1 MSQEFRHIVR
11 IAGRDLDG
19 TKKVQPAIAEIKGV
33 GNSFANAMAVSL
45 RIDSRS
51 RLGQLSDKQ
60 LQQIEAA
67 LKDSASLN
75 LPLWML
81 NRRKDVDSGS
91 NIHRFGSDLD
101 FMIKND
107 VEREKNLMSWRGV
120 RHSLGLK
127 VRGQRTRTTGRQ
139 GRTVGVKKSAVQA
152 AQAAAKAAGSKEE
165 KK

>member
-19 TKKVQPAIAEIKGV
+19 TKKVQPAISEIKGV
-33 GNSFANAMAVSL
+33 GGSFANGLTMSL
-45 RIDSRS
+45 KIDPKL
-51 RLGQLSDKQ
+51 RLGQLSDRQ
-60 LQQIEAA
+60 LQQIESA
-67 LKDSASLN
+67 LKDSSSLN

-81 NRRKDVDSGS
+81 NRRKDVDSGL

-107 VEREKNLMSWRGV
+107 IERERNLLSWRGV

-127 VRGQRTRTTGRQ
+127 VRGQRTRTTGRK
-139 GRTVGVKKSAVQA
+139 GRTVGVKKSAIQA
-152 AQAAAKAAGSKEE
+152 AQAQASAKEE

>member
-19 TKKVQPAIAEIKGV
+19 TKKVQASLSEIKGV
-33 GNSFANAMAVSL
+33 GGSLANAMTASL
-45 RIDSRS
+45 KIDSRS
-51 RLGQLSDKQ
+51 RLGQLTDKQ
-60 LQQIEAA
+60 LQQIDSA
-67 LKDSASLN
+67 LKDSSSLN
-75 LPLWML
+75 LPPWML

-91 NIHRFGSDLD
+91 NLHKFGSDLD

-107 VEREKNLMSWRGV
+107 IDREKNLLSWRGV

-127 VRGQRTRTTGRQ
+127 VRGQRTRTTGRK
-139 GRTVGVKKSAVQA
+139 GRTVGVKKSAIQA
-152 AQAAAKAAGSKEE
+152 AQAAAAASGKEE

>member
-19 TKKVQPAIAEIKGV
+19 TKKVQASLSEIKGV
-33 GNSFANAMAVSL
+33 GGSLANAMTASL
-45 RIDSRS
+45 KIDSRS
-51 RLGQLSDKQ
+51 RLGQLTDKQ
-60 LQQIEAA
+60 LQQIDSA
-67 LKDSASLN
+67 LKDSSSLN
-75 LPLWML
+75 LPPWML

-91 NIHRFGSDLD
+91 NLHKFGSDLD

-107 VEREKNLMSWRGV
+107 IDREKNLLSWRGV

-127 VRGQRTRTTGRQ
+127 VRGQRTRTTGRK
-139 GRTVGVKKSAVQA
+139 GRTVGVKKSAIQA
-152 AQAAAKAAGSKEE
+152 AQAAAVASGKEE

>member
-11 IAGRDLDG
+11 ISGRDLDG
-19 TKKVQPAIAEIKGV
+19 TKKIAPAIAEIKGV
-33 GNSFANAMAVSL
+33 GDSFGNAIAVSL
-45 RIDSRS
+45 KMDNRI

-67 LKDSASLN
+67 LKDISSLN
-75 LPLWML
+75 LPVWML
-81 NRRKDVDSGS
+81 NRRKDIDSGM
-91 NIHRFGSDLD
+91 NVHRFGSDLD
-101 FMIKND
+101 FIIKND
-107 VEREKNLMSWRGV
+107 VEREKNLLSWRGV

-127 VRGQRTRTTGRQ
+127 VRGQRTRTTGRK

-152 AQAAAKAAGSKEE
+152 AQHAAAAAEKE

>member
-19 TKKVQPAIAEIKGV
+19 TKKLVPAIAEVKGV
-33 GNSFANAMAVSL
+33 GDSFANAMVSTL
-45 RIDSRS
+45 KLDPKA

-60 LQQIEAA
+60 LHQIETA
-67 LKDSASLN
+67 LKDPNSMN
-75 LPLWML
+75 LPPWLL

-91 NIHRFGSDLD
+91 NLHRIGSDLD

-107 VEREKNLMSWRGV
+107 VDREKNVMSWRGI

-127 VRGQRTRTTGRQ
+127 VRGQRTRTTGRK
-139 GRTVGVKKSAVQA
+139 GRTVGVKKSSLQAA
-152 AQAAAKAAGSKEE
+152 AQAAAAKEE